1 MPLKESKNMNKFE
14 TPQEQLKNTAE
25 ETEKLKQGLEL
36 LLNNPEENKE
46 EILTLTNE
54 LKALSRILEKEVE
67 KIEETLSFLRENPEE
82 IETETRFF
90 ILKALSKDEN
100 EYVRTNVAK
109 NPNTSPEILE
119 KLSQDDDNW
128 VRESVALNP
137 NTPPE
142 ILEELSQDK
151 NDSTRAYIALNPNT
165 PLHVLKKLSQD
176 NALNI
181 RIPALNRIKNMK
193 RAI

>member
-1 MPLKESKNMNKFE
+1 MFTALKCLPLKESKNMNKFE

-25 ETEKLKQGLEL
+25 ETEKLKQELEL

-46 EILTLTNE
+46 EISTLTNE
-54 LKALSRILEKEVE
+54 LKALSMILEKEVE
-67 KIEETLSFLRENPEE
+67 KIEETLSFLRENPKE

-90 ILKALSKDEN
+90 ILKALSQDE
-100 EYVRTNVAK
+100 
-109 NPNTSPEILE
+109 
-119 KLSQDDDNW
+119 DDN
-128 VRESVALNP
+128 VRAYIALNP

-142 ILEELSQDK
+142 ILE
-151 NDSTRAYIALNPNT
+151 
-165 PLHVLKKLSQD
+165 KLSND